1 MGNPKGL
8 LIIFVRSG
16 RMRSLKRKMRKVLCS
31 HIFLLSLQHDNNQWI
46 LNYKVLQHKTTMAI
60 RFLMMLVFL
69 VLSLTDMKAQSG
81 EDDGL
86 TVSGNVYDAELKE
99 PMVQA
104 TVQLF
109 RQRDSTFVGG
119 TVTDLRGNFSVEAP
133 TNGIFKLRI
142 SSVGYQTIER
152 EVTLRRNQSQELGTL
167 LMSSE
172 SVMLQEA
179 VVTGRAAQVIVKK
192 DTLVYNPDAYR
203 TPEGSPIEELIK
215 RIPGAEVDEDGNI
228 TINGRAVKKILLDGK
243 EFMLG
248 DVESALKNI
257 PLNIIQNM
265 KFYEQQSDQARITGI
280 DDGEKETVLDF
291 TIKKGMNRGYMTN
304 LDVAGGTEHRYASR
318 GMASSFTDNTR
329 LVILGNFNNKDE
341 NAGWW
346 NRRGL
351 NARKMLGANLNYD
364 DGEKL
369 KMDANLRWNH
379 RDGDNINENASE
391 NFYSET
397 NRTFSNS
404 YSKNMTRSNN
414 WWGNVRVEWKPDTLT
429 NILFRANGNIGT
441 SDGTTTSAS
450 ATFDADPYLY
460 TADPLASL
468 EPSGPLAPYIVNH
481 NRSAN
486 LTYGENKNTWAML
499 QLYRRLNPRGRS
511 ITLRV
516 EGSLGD
522 SKNRNSSNNEVF
534 LHRIKNQA
542 GRDSTYFTAR
552 YSTTPSDNKGYV
564 LSFLYSEPLWKG
576 AHLQANYEL
585 RYNENKSDRLT
596 YDFSRMP
603 ANPFTNILPEYREWD
618 SWIGGLEPL
627 DDYLD
632 RNLSRY
638 SEYKNY
644 THNIRLTLRHK
655 QEEYDYN
662 VGFLVQPQR
671 SNFIQDYRGV
681 YVDTVRNV
689 TNLTPTFDF
698 HYKFSDQEN
707 IWIQYRGD
715 TRQPEMSQLLDITD
729 DSNPLYI
736 TKGNPGL
743 KPQFTNSLN
752 VYYKNYIQRYKRS
765 VVFYVNYRH
774 IRNSISNMVRYNPET
789 GGSIS
794 QPENI
799 NGNWNVNG
807 GFSLNTALDSAA
819 HWNVGTDTRLR
830 YNNYVSYVAQQQ
842 ADAAKNTTK
851 TTNINERL
859 TASYR
864 NDWLEVALDGQVNY
878 QHSRN
883 ELQPSADLDTWQF
896 TYGGQ
901 FLVRLPWDFEVSMN
915 LHERSRRGYNDASMN
930 TNELLWN
937 GQISKPFLKNKS
949 LIVAL
954 NFYDLLGQQSNYE
967 RWVNATGRSD
977 TRYNSINSYA
987 MLHIRYRLNMFGGKI
1002 DTEGRYDKKW
1012 GNRDQRR

>member
-1 MGNPKGL
+1 MMIL
-8 LIIFVRSG
+8 A
-16 RMRSLKRKMRKVLCS
+16 
-31 HIFLLSLQHDNNQWI
+31 FLL
-46 LNYKVLQHKTTMAI
+46 
-60 RFLMMLVFL
+60 
-69 VLSLTDMKAQSG
+69 LSVTGIKAQSG
-81 EDDGL
+81 EDEGL
-86 TVSGNVYDAELKE
+86 TVSGHVYDAELNE

-133 TNGIFKLRI
+133 TNGIFKLKI

-257 PLNIIQNM
+257 PLSIIQNL

-291 TIKKGMNRGYMTN
+291 TVKKGMNRGYMTN
-304 LDVAGGTEHRYASR
+304 LDIAGGTEHRYASR

-329 LVILGNFNNKDE
+329 LVVLGNFNNKDE

-369 KMDANLRWNH
+369 KIDANLRWNH
-379 RDGDNINENASE
+379 RGGDNVNENASE

-414 WWGNVRVEWKPDTLT
+414 WWGNVRVEWKPDSLT
-429 NILFRANGNIGT
+429 NILFRANGNTGT
-441 SDGTTTSAS
+441 NDGTTTSAS

-460 TADPLASL
+460 TSDPLASL
-468 EPSGPLAPYIVNH
+468 DPAGPLGPYVVNH
-481 NRSAN
+481 NRGEN

-499 QLYRRLNPRGRS
+499 QFYRRLNPRGRS

-522 SKNRNSSNNEVF
+522 NENRNASNNEVY
-534 LHRIKNQA
+534 LHRVKNQQ
-542 GRDSTYFTAR
+542 GQDSTYFTAR

-585 RYNENKSDRLT
+585 RYNENKSDRQT
-596 YDFSRMP
+596 YDFSRLP
-603 ANPFTNILPEYREWD
+603 VNPFANIEAEYRDWD
-618 SWIGGLEPL
+618 PWIGGLQPL

-662 VGFLVQPQR
+662 VGFLIQPQR

-681 YVDTVRNV
+681 YVDTIRNV

-715 TRQPEMSQLLDITD
+715 TRQPEMSQLLAITD

-752 VYYKNYIQRYKRS
+752 VYYKNYIQKYKRS

-807 GFSLNTALDSAA
+807 GFTLNTALDSAA

-830 YNNYVSYVAQQQ
+830 YNNYVSYVAQRQ

-851 TTNINERL
+851 TTNVNERL

-864 NDWLEVALDGQVNY
+864 NDWLEGALDGQVNY

-883 ELQPSADLDTWQF
+883 ELQPSANLDTWQF

-901 FLVRLPWDFEVSMN
+901 FLVRLPWNFEVSMN

-937 GQISKPFLKNKS
+937 GQISKPFLKSKS

-987 MLHIRYRLNMFGGKI
+987 MLHIRYRLNMFGGKV

>member
-1 MGNPKGL
+1 MT
-8 LIIFVRSG
+8 IR
-16 RMRSLKRKMRKVLCS
+16 
-31 HIFLLSLQHDNNQWI
+31 HIMI
-46 LNYKVLQHKTTMAI
+46 LA
-60 RFLMMLVFL
+60 FLM
-69 VLSLTDMKAQSG
+69 LTIVGVKAQSG
-81 EDDGL
+81 EDQGL
-86 TVSGNVYDAELKE
+86 TVSGNVHDAELKE

-109 RQRDSTFVGG
+109 RRRDSTFVGG

-133 TNGIFKLRI
+133 ANGVYKLKI
-142 SSVGYQTIER
+142 SSVGYQSIER
-152 EVTLRRNQSQELGTL
+152 EVTLRRNQSQDMGML
-167 LMSSE
+167 LMSPE
-172 SVMLQEA
+172 SVMLKEA
-179 VVTGRAAQVIVKK
+179 VVTGRAAQIIVKK

-228 TINGRAVKKILLDGK
+228 TINGKAVKKILLDGK

-248 DVESALKNI
+248 DVETALKNI
-257 PLNIIQNM
+257 PVNIIQNM
-265 KFYEQQSDQARITGI
+265 KFYDQQSDQARITGI
-280 DDGEKETVLDF
+280 EDGEKETVIDF

-304 LDVAGGTEHRYASR
+304 LDLAAGTEHRYASR
-318 GMASSFTDNTR
+318 GMGSSFTDKTR
-329 LVILGNFNNKDE
+329 FVILGNFNNKDE

-351 NARKMLGANLNYD
+351 NARKMLGTNLNYD
-364 DGEKL
+364 DGDKL
-369 KMDANLRWNH
+369 KMDASVRWNH
-379 RDGDNINENASE
+379 RGGDNLNENASE

-397 NRTFSNS
+397 SRTFSNS
-404 YSKNMTRSNN
+404 YSQSYSRSNN
-414 WWGNVRVEWKPDTLT
+414 WWGNVRLEWKPDTLT
-429 NILFRANGNIGT
+429 NILLRANGSIGT
-441 SDGTTTSAS
+441 NDGSGTSAS

-460 TADPLASL
+460 SEDPLASL
-468 EPSGPLAPYIVNH
+468 DPLAPYLVNH
-481 NRSAN
+481 NKSAN
-486 LTYGENKNTWAML
+486 LSYGENKNTWAML
-499 QLYRRLNPRGRS
+499 QFYRRLNPRGRN

-516 EGSLGD
+516 EGNLGSNKD
-522 SKNRNSSNNEVF
+522 RSASNNEVF
-534 LHRIKNQA
+534 LHRVKNQA
-542 GRDSTYFTAR
+542 GQDSTYFTAR
-552 YSTTPSDNKGYV
+552 YNTTPSDNKGYV
-564 LSFLYSEPLWKG
+564 LSILYSEPLWKG

-585 RYNENKSDRLT
+585 RYSQNKSDRQT
-596 YDFSRMP
+596 YDFSHM
-603 ANPFTNILPEYREWD
+603 AVNPFASVSPEYREWD
-618 SWIGGLEPL
+618 PWIGSIASL

-644 THNIRLTLRHK
+644 THNIRLTLRHW

-662 VGFLVQPQR
+662 VGFLVQPQH

-698 HYKFSDQEN
+698 HYKFSDQQN
-707 IWIQYRGD
+707 IWVHYRGD
-715 TRQPEMSQLLDITD
+715 TRQPEMTQLLDITD

-736 TKGNPGL
+736 TQGNPGL

-752 VYYKNYIQRYKRS
+752 VYYNNYIQKYKRS
-765 VVFYVNYRH
+765 IVFYVNYRH

-794 QPENI
+794 RPENI
-799 NGNWNVNG
+799 NGNWNMNG
-807 GFSLNTALDSAA
+807 GFTFNTALDSAA
-819 HWNVGTDTRLR
+819 HWNIGADTRIR

-851 TTNINERL
+851 TTNLNERL

-864 NDWLEVALDGQVNY
+864 NNWLEVSLDGQVNY

-896 TYGGQ
+896 NYGGQ
-901 FLVRLPWDFEVSMN
+901 FLVRLPLDFEVSMN

-954 NFYDLLGQQSNYE
+954 NFYDLLRQQSNYE

-987 MLHIRYRLNMFGGKI
+987 MLHVRYRLNMFGGKI

-1012 GNRDQRR
+1012 GNRDQRGR